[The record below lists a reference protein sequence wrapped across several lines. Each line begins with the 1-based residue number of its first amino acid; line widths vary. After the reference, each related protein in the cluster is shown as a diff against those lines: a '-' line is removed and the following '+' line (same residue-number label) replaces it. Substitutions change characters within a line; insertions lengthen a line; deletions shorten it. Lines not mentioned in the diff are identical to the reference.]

1 MNKKIVKIISCILMI
16 ILTVIII
23 STLSSVYAQDLI
35 VSGKIAPDNT
45 VNEMAGKIFY
55 VAAAICYGAAV
66 IIVVVKGVQFML
78 AAPEGKAEIK
88 KQAAV
93 YVLGAAFLMLAPTV
107 ASIVFNLVGDTSTS
121 AS

>member
-23 STLSSVYAQDLI
+23 STLSSVYAQDLVVAGTI
-35 VSGKIAPDNT
+35 TPDKT

-55 VAAAICYGAAV
+55 VAAVICYGAAV

-88 KQAAV
+88 KQSIAMFAGAV
-93 YVLGAAFLMLAPTV
+93 IIFFIGTILKILAGI
-107 ASIVFNLVGDTSTS
+107 SENLF
-121 AS
+121 

>member
-88 KQAAV
+88 KQSIAMVAGAV
-93 YVLGAAFLMLAPTV
+93 IIFFIGIIRNILAGI
-107 ASIVFNLVGDTSTS
+107 SENLF
-121 AS
+121 